1 MTASQKHL
9 KYILNKIGYFWQ
21 RKVCYIDTVKN
32 NRGRSNAAF
41 CIGENMDNTIKFT
54 ETPGKCRICDQWDTR
69 RRACKLKE
77 CAFKG
82 MRLIERE
89 RLVANKKK

>member
-1 MTASQKHL
+1 MLSKSGYDWVL
-9 KYILNKIGYFWQ
+9 KM
-21 RKVCYIDTVKN
+21 CYISIVKN
-32 NRGRSNAAF
+32 YRGRSNAAF
-41 CIGENMDNTIKFT
+41 CIGANMDNTIKFT

-82 MRLIERE
+82 KQLMERE
-89 RLVANKKK
+89 RLAANKKK

>member
-1 MTASQKHL
+1 
-9 KYILNKIGYFWQ
+9 
-21 RKVCYIDTVKN
+21 
-32 NRGRSNAAF
+32 
-41 CIGENMDNTIKFT
+41 MDNTIKFT

-89 RLVANKKK
+89 KLVATKKK